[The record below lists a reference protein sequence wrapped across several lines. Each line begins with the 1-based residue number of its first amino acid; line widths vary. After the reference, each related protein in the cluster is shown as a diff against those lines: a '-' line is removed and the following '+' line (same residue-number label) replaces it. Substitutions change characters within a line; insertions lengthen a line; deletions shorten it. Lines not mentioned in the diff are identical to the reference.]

1 MRRPGTRRPHTACR
15 GAAAAVGG
23 ALALAAALLSPT
35 GVGAQSD
42 ARDHNVALAYEGFTR
57 HPDGSYLLW
66 FGYFNRNWDREF
78 DVPVG
83 PDNGIEPVGPDRG
96 QPTHFFPRR
105 NQFVFSV
112 PVPAD
117 FGDGEVVWTLTT
129 NGVTERAY
137 GTLRHQYAV
146 DDVVMSAN
154 FGAGGQTGFNPR
166 LEGNQAPDVRV
177 EGERTRRAR
186 VGEPL
191 TLSAI
196 ATDDGK
202 PGRRA
207 MSAALVGQSHF
218 VPNSA
223 TGLRL
228 SWHHYRGPPTIELD
242 PPQTK
247 VWEDRRDGGN
257 SPWSAGWQVPPIPP
271 DNRWTVRATF
281 AEPGTYVLRALAHD
295 GGLIDYQDVTIVVT
309 R

>member
-1 MRRPGTRRPHTACR
+1 MRRRETRRSPIAVL
-15 GAAAAVGG
+15 GAALAAGG
-23 ALALAAALLSPT
+23 VLALAGALLSPT
-35 GVGAQSD
+35 GLAGQGD
-42 ARDHNVALAYEGFTR
+42 PRDRNVALAYEGFTR
-57 HPDGSYLLW
+57 QPDGSYLLW

-78 DVPVG
+78 DVAVG
-83 PDNGIEPVGPDRG
+83 PDNNIEPAGPDRG

-117 FGDGEVVWTLTT
+117 FGDVEVVWTLTT

-146 DDVVMSAN
+146 DNVVMSAN

-166 LEGNQAPDVRV
+166 LVGNRPPEVRV
-177 EGERTRRAR
+177 DGERARRAR
-186 VGEPL
+186 VGEPV

-202 PGRRA
+202 PGPRA

-228 SWHHYRGPPTIELD
+228 SWYHYRGPPAIELD

-247 VWEDRRDGGN
+247 VWEDRRDGGD
-257 SPWSAGWQVPPIPP
+257 SPWSAGWHVPAIPP
-271 DNRWTVRATF
+271 ENRWGVRATF
-281 AEPGTYVLRALAHD
+281 REPGTYVLRALAHD
-295 GGLIDYQDVTIVVT
+295 GGLIDYEE
-309 R
+309 

>member
-1 MRRPGTRRPHTACR
+1 MRRPGTRRPLTAGR
-15 GAAAAVGG
+15 GAALAVGG
-23 ALALAAALLSPT
+23 AIALAAALLSPT

-83 PDNGIEPVGPDRG
+83 PDNNIEPVGPDRG

-129 NGVTERAY
+129 NEVTERAY

-166 LEGNQAPDVRV
+166 LEGNQAPEVRV

-228 SWHHYRGPPTIELD
+228 SWYHYRGPPTIELD

-281 AEPGTYVLRALAHD
+281 PEPGTYVLRALAHD
-295 GGLIDYQDVTIVVT
+295 GGLIDYEDVTIVVT
-309 R
+309 P

>member
-1 MRRPGTRRPHTACR
+1 MKERSTRGLR
-15 GAAAAVGG
+15 GRWRALAR
-23 ALALAAALLSPT
+23 ALALTPLLLAPSAAT
-35 GVGAQSD
+35 AQGD
-42 ARDHNVALAYEGFTR
+42 PRDQNVALAYEGFTVQ
-57 HPDGSYLLW
+57 PDGSYLLW
-66 FGYFNRNWDREF
+66 FGYFNRNWDREV
-78 DVPVG
+78 DVPIG
-83 PDNGIEPVGPDRG
+83 PNNDIQPGGSDGG

-112 PVPAD
+112 PVPRD

-137 GTLRHQYAV
+137 GTLRPAYAV
-146 DDVVMSAN
+146 DEVVMSAN
-154 FGAGGQTGFNPR
+154 FGAGGQTGFNPQ
-166 LEGNQAPDVRV
+166 LVGNQPPLVTI
-177 EGERTRRAR
+177 EGDPTRRVR
-186 VGEPL
+186 VGESV
-191 TLSAI
+191 TLSAV

-223 TGLRL
+223 TGLRF
-228 SWHHYRGPPTIELD
+228 SWYHYRGPPALELD

-271 DNRWTVRATF
+271 ENRWTVRAMF
-281 AEPGTYVLRALAHD
+281 REPGTYVLRGLAHD
-295 GGLIDYQDVTIVVT
+295 GGLIAYQDVTVVVT
-309 R
+309 P

>member
-1 MRRPGTRRPHTACR
+1 MRRPGTRRPLTAGR
-15 GAAAAVGG
+15 GAAVAVGG

-83 PDNGIEPVGPDRG
+83 PDNSIEPVGPDRG

-166 LEGNQAPDVRV
+166 LEGNQAPEVRV

-228 SWHHYRGPPTIELD
+228 SWYHYRGLPTIELD

-281 AEPGTYVLRALAHD
+281 PEPGTYVLRALAHD
-295 GGLIDYQDVTIVVT
+295 GGLIDYEDVTIVVT
-309 R
+309 P

>member
-1 MRRPGTRRPHTACR
+1 MSLTTR
-15 GAAAAVGG
+15 AAACALRVGV
-23 ALALAAALLSPT
+23 AAYAIAAPT
-35 GVGAQSD
+35 VPASAQSD
-42 ARDHNVALAYEGFTR
+42 PRDQNVALAYEGFSR
-57 HPDGSYLLW
+57 NADGTYDLW

-83 PDNGIEPVGPDRG
+83 PDNSIEPQGHDRG

-112 PVPAD
+112 RVPATFSVD
-117 FGDGEVVWTLTT
+117 DEVVWTLTT

-137 GTLRHQYAV
+137 GTLKPEYAV

-154 FGAGGQTGFNPR
+154 FGAGGQTGFNPQ
-166 LEGNQAPDVRV
+166 LEGNVAPTVHL
-177 EGERTRRAR
+177 GTASSSLSTR
-186 VGEPL
+186 VGQPVE
-191 TLSAI
+191 LSAI

-207 MSAALVGQSHF
+207 MSARLVGQSHF

-223 TGLRL
+223 TGLRF
-228 SWHHYRGPPTIELD
+228 SWYHYRGPGTVTFD

-257 SPWSAGWQVPPIPP
+257 SPWSAGWEVPPVPP
-271 DNRWTVRATF
+271 DNVWSARATF
-281 AEPGTYVLRALAHD
+281 DRPGTYVIRGLAHD
-295 GGLIDYQDVTIVVT
+295 GGLIDWEDVTVVVT
-309 R
+309 P